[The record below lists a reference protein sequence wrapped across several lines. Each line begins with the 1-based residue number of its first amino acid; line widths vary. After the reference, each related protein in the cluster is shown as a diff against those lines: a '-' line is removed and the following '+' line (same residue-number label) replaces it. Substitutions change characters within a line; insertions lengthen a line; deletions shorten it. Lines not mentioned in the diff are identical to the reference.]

1 MRITDLLDK
10 RSINLNAAPKT
21 KSEALDMAVE
31 LMAKSG
37 KIDDIESYRAK
48 VQQVQEKEQQFLMAN
63 AVLLMR
69 QDLQQ

>member
-37 KIDDIESYRAK
+37 KIADEEAYRKATGLKYMQEKKK
-48 VQQVQEKEQQFLMAN
+48 VQQV
-63 AVLLMR
+63 
-69 QDLQQ
+69 

>member
-37 KIDDIESYRAK
+37 KMILKATGLKYMQEKKK
-48 VQQVQEKEQQFLMAN
+48 VQQV
-63 AVLLMR
+63 
-69 QDLQQ
+69 